1 MKSIVFSVL
10 IIILSSALIV
20 PIGYSHAENENQTD
34 TNQTS
39 TNQTNTNQTGKVN
52 IGQEISDFVHN
63 SNQLFKNQKAETL
76 AAVKEYHEKLQNAT
90 SDTRDQIKQE
100 FKSKMQSIREKYQD
114 ARKQFQ
120 EVFKQFREDVIVLRD
135 EAQGKPISID
145 DENKAVKH
153 MNEKGEKEGIR
164 HLTDLQ
170 ERSMKMNEH
179 GINGTETALRHMN
192 ETENENMSSSGE
204 QADRGHGQ
212 SDEKGSREKH

>member
-1 MKSIVFSVL
+1 MKSIVFSIL
-10 IIILSSALIV
+10 AIILSSALIV
-20 PIGYSHAENENQTD
+20 PIGYSHAENENHTD
-34 TNQTS
+34 

-120 EVFKQFREDVIVLRD
+120 EIFKQFREDVITLRD
-135 EAQGKPISID
+135 EAQGKPVSVD

-170 ERSMKMNEH
+170 ERSKEISEH
-179 GINGTETALRHMN
+179 GINGTETASRHMN

-204 QADRGHGQ
+204 HTDRGHGQ
-212 SDEKGSREKH
+212 SDENESRDNH

>member
-1 MKSIVFSVL
+1 MKSIAFSVL
-10 IIILSSALIV
+10 AIILSSALIV
-20 PIGYSHAENENQTD
+20 PIGYSHAENGNQTD

-39 TNQTNTNQTGKVN
+39 TNQTGKVN

-120 EVFKQFREDVIVLRD
+120 EIFKQFREDVIVLRD
-135 EAQGKPISID
+135 EAQGKPVSID

-170 ERSMKMNEH
+170 ERSSEH

-192 ETENENMSSSGE
+192 ETENENMSSPGE

-212 SDEKGSREKH
+212 SDEKGSRGNH